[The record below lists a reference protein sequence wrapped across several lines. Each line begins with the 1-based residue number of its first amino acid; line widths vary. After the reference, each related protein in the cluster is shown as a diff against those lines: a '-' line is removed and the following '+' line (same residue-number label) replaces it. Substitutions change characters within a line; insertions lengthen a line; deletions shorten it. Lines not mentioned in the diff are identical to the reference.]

1 MHPQRRGLA
10 NRAIRLYH
18 ADHPRI
24 VADTARK
31 ITTPCADFHC
41 YPQKRFIWDEYIWDA
56 SIWDKYI
63 WRVAPL
69 AAF

>member
-1 MHPQRRGLA
+1 LTPPQRGGLA

-18 ADHPRI
+18 TEHPRI
-24 VADTARK
+24 VTGSARN
-31 ITTPCADFHC
+31 ITTPCADFFC
-41 YPQKRFIWDEYIWDA
+41 YAQKRFIWDAEIPV
-56 SIWDKYI
+56 KYI

>member
-18 ADHPRI
+18 ANHPRI
-24 VADTARK
+24 VADTA
-31 ITTPCADFHC
+31 
-41 YPQKRFIWDEYIWDA
+41 QKRFIWDEHIWDA